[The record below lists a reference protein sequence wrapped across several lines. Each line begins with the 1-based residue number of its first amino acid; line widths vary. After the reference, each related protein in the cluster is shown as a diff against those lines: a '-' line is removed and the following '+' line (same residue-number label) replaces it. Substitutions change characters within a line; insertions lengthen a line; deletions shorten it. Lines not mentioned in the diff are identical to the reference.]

1 MRFVDEA
8 VISVKAGKGGN
19 GCVSF
24 RREKF
29 VPRGGP
35 DGGDGGD
42 GGSIILRADS
52 RLLSLYDFR
61 IMRHYEAQNGQG
73 GMGSQ
78 RYGRKG
84 EDLVLNLP
92 VGTLVFEQTPEG
104 EHMLTDLA
112 EAGDEY
118 LVVRGGRGGKG
129 NEHFKSSTMRA
140 PRFAQPGEPGEERN
154 LRLELKILADAGI
167 IGLPNAGKSTFIS
180 RISAAR
186 PKIAAYPFTTL
197 TPNLGVVIDE
207 YDPDQRM
214 VVADIPGLIE
224 GASEGQG
231 LGHRFLKHVER
242 TRFLVHILSIEDVN
256 PEENPWAGF
265 DLVNDELNAFDEDLG
280 LRRQLQVIN
289 KIDLRTP
296 EEVDAL
302 RAIAA
307 RDGRF
312 SSCPRIRAKA
322 SRNCSPPCGASAPK
336 WKPTR
341 RCCIIRKWS
350 LRTRSS
356 RTSKSCTRARP
367 SSGIVF
373 IGEGEGKLSIES
385 FPSPPLQR
393 LSTGGEAARR
403 EFVPAGVEE
412 EARCFYCIAK
422 GGKSSR
428 LFCCGEQGAGGLAF
442 EGNLWCNRGVVQTIK
457 PGQGAA
463 RPLWAQARRRH
474 HTEYFMNW
482 QEERDATLCEA
493 RCVVVK
499 VGSAVLSTGS
509 ELNLPVLDN
518 LVNQLA
524 VLSRQGRRVVLVS
537 SGAVAAGRTALKK
550 LPGEPAAVGL
560 SGKQAAAAVG
570 QGRLMHLY
578 DNAFAERGI
587 LTAQVLLTRDDL
599 KNRTRFL
606 NIRNTF
612 SELLNWGVIPVVN
625 ENDTVSVNELKFSD
639 NDNLASL
646 LINPVEADL
655 FVNLTTIGGVLDAN
669 PLETPDATI
678 MPCIEDVRA
687 LNLDTLCGGKTS
699 VGTGGMYSKLLSAH
713 RVAQLGV
720 PTAILPGC
728 EPDVIPRLFAGE
740 TIGTWVR
747 PEQRTVSRRKYWL
760 AYQADPQGTLYLDTG
775 AADAVRNHGKS
786 LLPGGITEVHG
797 SFEAGALVRL
807 VYDRETVGVG
817 LSNYNAA
824 DLLRIRG
831 LKRHEVAAILGDA
844 HYPEV
849 VHRDNLLLDAA
860 L

>member
-1 MRFVDEA
+1 
-8 VISVKAGKGGN
+8 
-19 GCVSF
+19 
-24 RREKF
+24 
-29 VPRGGP
+29 
-35 DGGDGGD
+35 
-42 GGSIILRADS
+42 
-52 RLLSLYDFR
+52 
-61 IMRHYEAQNGQG
+61 
-73 GMGSQ
+73 
-78 RYGRKG
+78 
-84 EDLVLNLP
+84 
-92 VGTLVFEQTPEG
+92 
-104 EHMLTDLA
+104 
-112 EAGDEY
+112 
-118 LVVRGGRGGKG
+118 
-129 NEHFKSSTMRA
+129 
-140 PRFAQPGEPGEERN
+140 
-154 LRLELKILADAGI
+154 
-167 IGLPNAGKSTFIS
+167 
-180 RISAAR
+180 
-186 PKIAAYPFTTL
+186 
-197 TPNLGVVIDE
+197 
-207 YDPDQRM
+207 
-214 VVADIPGLIE
+214 
-224 GASEGQG
+224 
-231 LGHRFLKHVER
+231 
-242 TRFLVHILSIEDVN
+242 
-256 PEENPWAGF
+256 
-265 DLVNDELNAFDEDLG
+265 
-280 LRRQLQVIN
+280 
-289 KIDLRTP
+289 
-296 EEVDAL
+296 
-302 RAIAA
+302 
-307 RDGRF
+307 
-312 SSCPRIRAKA
+312 
-322 SRNCSPPCGASAPK
+322 
-336 WKPTR
+336 
-341 RCCIIRKWS
+341 
-350 LRTRSS
+350 
-356 RTSKSCTRARP
+356 
-367 SSGIVF
+367 
-373 IGEGEGKLSIES
+373 
-385 FPSPPLQR
+385 
-393 LSTGGEAARR
+393 
-403 EFVPAGVEE
+403 
-412 EARCFYCIAK
+412 
-422 GGKSSR
+422 
-428 LFCCGEQGAGGLAF
+428 
-442 EGNLWCNRGVVQTIK
+442 
-457 PGQGAA
+457 
-463 RPLWAQARRRH
+463 
-474 HTEYFMNW
+474 MNW

-550 LPGEPAAVGL
+550 LPSEPAAVGL

-728 EPDVIPRLFAGE
+728 EPMSSLACSRAKPSAHGYARTAHGFPPNTGWRSGRSAGDA
-740 TIGTWVR
+740 V
-747 PEQRTVSRRKYWL
+747 P
-760 AYQADPQGTLYLDTG
+760 DTG

>member
-1 MRFVDEA
+1 M
-8 VISVKAGKGGN
+8 S
-19 GCVSF
+19 
-24 RREKF
+24 
-29 VPRGGP
+29 P
-35 DGGDGGD
+35 
-42 GGSIILRADS
+42 
-52 RLLSLYDFR
+52 
-61 IMRHYEAQNGQG
+61 
-73 GMGSQ
+73 
-78 RYGRKG
+78 
-84 EDLVLNLP
+84 
-92 VGTLVFEQTPEG
+92 
-104 EHMLTDLA
+104 
-112 EAGDEY
+112 
-118 LVVRGGRGGKG
+118 
-129 NEHFKSSTMRA
+129 
-140 PRFAQPGEPGEERN
+140 
-154 LRLELKILADAGI
+154 DAGS
-167 IGLPNAGKSTFIS
+167 NAIT
-180 RISAAR
+180 
-186 PKIAAYPFTTL
+186 
-197 TPNLGVVIDE
+197 
-207 YDPDQRM
+207 
-214 VVADIPGLIE
+214 
-224 GASEGQG
+224 
-231 LGHRFLKHVER
+231 
-242 TRFLVHILSIEDVN
+242 
-256 PEENPWAGF
+256 
-265 DLVNDELNAFDEDLG
+265 
-280 LRRQLQVIN
+280 
-289 KIDLRTP
+289 
-296 EEVDAL
+296 
-302 RAIAA
+302 
-307 RDGRF
+307 
-312 SSCPRIRAKA
+312 RAK
-322 SRNCSPPCGASAPK
+322 R
-336 WKPTR
+336 
-341 RCCIIRKWS
+341 
-350 LRTRSS
+350 
-356 RTSKSCTRARP
+356 
-367 SSGIVF
+367 
-373 IGEGEGKLSIES
+373 
-385 FPSPPLQR
+385 
-393 LSTGGEAARR
+393 
-403 EFVPAGVEE
+403 
-412 EARCFYCIAK
+412 
-422 GGKSSR
+422 
-428 LFCCGEQGAGGLAF
+428 
-442 EGNLWCNRGVVQTIK
+442 
-457 PGQGAA
+457 
-463 RPLWAQARRRH
+463 
-474 HTEYFMNW
+474 
-482 QEERDATLCEA
+482 
-493 RCVVVK
+493 VVVK
-499 VGSAVLSTGS
+499 VGTSTLTYENGRLNLRRIETLVRVLSDIKNSGK
-509 ELNLPVLDN
+509 ELI
-518 LVNQLA
+518 LVT
-524 VLSRQGRRVVLVS
+524 
-537 SGAVAAGRTALKK
+537 SGAIGVGTGQLGLKERPK
-550 LPGEPAAVGL
+550 DVV
-560 SGKQAAAAVG
+560 GKQAAAAVG

-817 LSNYNAA
+817 LSNHNAA